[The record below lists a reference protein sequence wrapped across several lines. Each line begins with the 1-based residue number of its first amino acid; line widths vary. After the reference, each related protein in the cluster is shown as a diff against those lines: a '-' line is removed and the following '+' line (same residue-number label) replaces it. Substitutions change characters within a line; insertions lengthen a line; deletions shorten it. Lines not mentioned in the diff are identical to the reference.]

1 MIPRPAPP
9 HRSRARCAIGARASL
24 WLPLL
29 LLAHAATA
37 APGPPQAPMNRV
49 ILLQPS
55 PMSATAR
62 RCVTRIREELV
73 AGGFNVTPA
82 DFGAGV
88 DPLWVVDPKDASD
101 GSLAT
106 IALVGDP
113 DAGAAELWIVDRVAG
128 RRSVVRRIVVP
139 IGEGSHGD
147 EVVAIRA
154 LEFLR
159 ASAIE
164 LGNANAVVNAAADR
178 TTAAGAAAPAGIDS
192 AEQVDPAALAEAR
205 GVFSLELGVSLLDS
219 VGGVGAAL
227 VPLARLRVELPSRLT
242 ARLTLAGLGS
252 RPRIDDLVGHASVG
266 QNLGLFEVG
275 AVFRRGSRLRP
286 SISVGGGA
294 LLVTVDGEG
303 NWPYEGRDGHRWAG
317 LLDAGLGVAVSTD
330 SPWGV
335 AFEVHGMV
343 AAPYPTLRFSDASS
357 ARVGRPSLLASLTL
371 VALP

>member
-1 MIPRPAPP
+1 MIGRPAPAQ
-9 HRSRARCAIGARASL
+9 RSRARCAVGAWRWL

-29 LLAHAATA
+29 LLLARAAIA
-37 APGPPQAPMNRV
+37 APGPPPAAMSRV

-88 DPLWVVDPKDASD
+88 DPLWIVDPKDASD

-164 LGNANAVVNAAADR
+164 LGNANA
-178 TTAAGAAAPAGIDS
+178 TASAAPAS
-192 AEQVDPAALAEAR
+192 VTAAAATAR
-205 GVFSLELGVSLLDS
+205 GVGAEQADPASLAEPRGILSVELGVSLLDS

-252 RPRIDDLVGHASVG
+252 HPRVDDLVGHASVG
-266 QNLGLFEVG
+266 QDLGLLEVG
-275 AVFRRGSRLRP
+275 AVFRRGHRLRP
-286 SISVGGGA
+286 SVSVGGGA

-317 LLDAGLGVAVSTD
+317 LLDAGLGVVVSTD
-330 SPWGV
+330 GPWGM

-343 AAPYPTLRFSDASS
+343 AAPYPTVRFSDASS
-357 ARVGRPSLLASLTL
+357 ARVGRPSLLASVTL